1 MSDENVEI
9 VRRVVDATNRR
20 DPDAFVA
27 ALSPDVE
34 WEDNLFGTEGARTYR
49 GAAEVREWLS
59 EVWEPWATLH
69 MEALEI
75 TPAPDDR
82 VLIEF
87 ELTAR
92 GKESG
97 AETQAR
103 FWTVS
108 QIADG
113 KIRTRQTFRDR
124 TEALEAAGLAELPPA

>member
-1 MSDENVEI
+1 M
-9 VRRVVDATNRR
+9 
-20 DPDAFVA
+20 
-27 ALSPDVE
+27 
-34 WEDNLFGTEGARTYR
+34 
-49 GAAEVREWLS
+49 REWLS
-59 EVWEPWATLH
+59 EVWEPWATLR
-69 MEALEI
+69 MEVLEL

-113 KIRTRQTFRDR
+113 KIRTRQRFPDR
-124 TEALEAAGLAELPPA
+124 AEALEAAGLADAE

>member
-1 MSDENVEI
+1 MADDKVEI

-20 DPDAFVA
+20 DADAFVA

-34 WEDNLFGTEGARTYR
+34 WEDNLFWTEAGRTYR
-49 GAAEVREWLS
+49 GAGEVREWLNQ
-59 EVWEPWATLH
+59 VWEPWETLH

-75 TPAPDDR
+75 TPAGDSR
-82 VLIEF
+82 LFVGF

-97 AETQAR
+97 AETRAR

-113 KIRTRQTFRDR
+113 KIRTRHAFRDR
-124 TEALEAAGLAELPPA
+124 ARALEAAGLAG

>member
-20 DPDAFVA
+20 DADAFVA

-34 WEDNLFGTEGARTYR
+34 WEDNLFGTEGGRTYR
-49 GAAEVREWLS
+49 GAAEVRAWLK
-59 EVWEPWATLH
+59 EVWEPWETLH
-69 MEALEI
+69 MEALEV
-75 TPAPDDR
+75 TPAPDTH
-82 VLIEF
+82 VFVEF

-113 KIRTRQTFRDR
+113 RIRSRHTFGDRQT
-124 TEALEAAGLAELPPA
+124 ALEAAGLAE